1 MTIRVLGTPWAAP
14 GEQQFSLP
22 TSLMLKL
29 ALGEA
34 PEHVPSIRDVTRGA
48 LPAAQSIDGGP
59 VDRLLAAFAGCFR
72 AVRPFSAVANR
83 WTPGQAHCGYD
94 AVEHATGMART
105 LLVRV
110 PAGAPID
117 VLCDAL
123 AQLVSVESVTPNY
136 VAVVPM
142 DAPGRLAPVP
152 QAAPSAR
159 DARAMVRMA
168 PAHAIEPGDSGVVV
182 GLIDSGIA
190 RQHPEFAHTFRA
202 GADTV
207 RLEPGDLS
215 PGVQLLSGH
224 GHRGD
229 FPEDRFVGHGMG
241 CAGIIAAEGVAMPR
255 GLGGDCRILPMRAL
269 AAARLPGKPHA
280 VGLGAIAD
288 LDRALKLAVD
298 LGAKIINMSFGTD
311 DTAIDPQRPKPHA
324 DTVAYAAARGCILVA
339 ASGNNGSVTRYW
351 PAAYPQVIAVGAV
364 SDEGLPSSFSTR
376 GPHVALCAPGERVLT
391 SAIDAYQLATG
402 TSFAAPFVAGAAAL
416 LVAHAQRRAYPL
428 DGDTVR
434 ELLVT
439 TARPFA
445 PGAADGCGAG
455 VLDAAAALQALSQ
468 RIDAY
473 DAAGDDGRTQD
484 PCKEGGADDG

>member
-1 MTIRVLGTPWAAP
+1 MTIHALGTPWASP
-14 GEQQFSLP
+14 GERQFSLP
-22 TSLMLKL
+22 TSLLLKL

-48 LPAAQSIDGGP
+48 LAAAQCIDGGP
-59 VDRLLAAFAGCFR
+59 VDRIVVAFAGRFL
-72 AVRPFSAVANR
+72 AVRPFSAVAGR
-83 WTPGQAHCGYD
+83 WLSGQAHHGYD
-94 AVEHATGMART
+94 AVEQATGMART
-105 LLVRV
+105 LLLRV
-110 PAGAPID
+110 PAGTPIGA
-117 VLCDAL
+117 LCDSL
-123 AQLVSVESVTPNY
+123 AQLASVESVTPNY
-136 VAVVPM
+136 VAMVPM

-152 QAAPSAR
+152 PAARFAQ
-159 DARAMVRMA
+159 DARALVRMA
-168 PAHAIEPGDSGVVV
+168 DAHAIERGDSSVTV

-190 RQHPEFAHTFRA
+190 RQHPEFAHAFRA

-269 AAARLPGKPHA
+269 AAARLPGNAHA

-298 LGAKIINMSFGTD
+298 LGAKVINMSFGTD
-311 DTAIDPQRPKPHA
+311 DATIAANRPKPHA
-324 DTVAYAAARGCILVA
+324 DTIAYAAARGCILVA

-364 SDEGLPSSFSTR
+364 GDDGRPTPFSTR

-391 SAIDAYQLATG
+391 SAIEAYQLATG

-416 LVAHAQRRAYPL
+416 LVAYAQRRAYPL
-428 DGDTVR
+428 DGATARD
-434 ELLVT
+434 LLVA

-455 VLDAAAALQALSQ
+455 ILDAAAALQALSG

-473 DAAGDDGRTQD
+473 EAAGDDG
-484 PCKEGGADDG
+484 CAGKEGSADDG

>member
-1 MTIRVLGTPWAAP
+1 MTIRALGTPWASP
-14 GEQQFSLP
+14 GERQFSLP
-22 TSLMLKL
+22 TSLMIKL

-48 LPAAQSIDGGP
+48 VAAAQRIDGGP
-59 VDRLLAAFAGCFR
+59 VDRILAAYAGHFR
-72 AVRPFSAVANR
+72 AVRPFSAVSNR
-83 WTPGQAHCGYD
+83 WVPGQAHCGYD
-94 AVEHATGMART
+94 AVEQTTGVART
-105 LLVRV
+105 LLLRV
-110 PAGAPID
+110 PAGTPIGA
-117 VLCDAL
+117 LCDML
-123 AQLVSVESVTPNY
+123 AQVATVESATPNY

-142 DAPGRLAPVP
+142 DAPGRLAPPP
-152 QAAPSAR
+152 QPAPSGQ

-168 PAHAIEPGDSGVVV
+168 EAHAIERGDSGVVV

-190 RQHPEFAHTFRA
+190 RRHPEFVRAFRT

-207 RLEPGDLS
+207 RVDADDLS
-215 PGVQLLSGH
+215 PGVQLLGGH

-269 AAARLPGKPHA
+269 AAARLPGKRHA

-288 LDRALKLAVD
+288 LDRAIKLAVD
-298 LGAKIINMSFGTD
+298 LGAKVINMSFGTD
-311 DTAIDPQRPKPHA
+311 DSAIRPNSPRPHA

-339 ASGNNGSVTRYW
+339 ASGNNGGFTRYW

-364 SDEGLPSSFSTR
+364 GDDARPAAFSTR
-376 GPHVALCAPGERVLT
+376 GPHVALCAPGEKVMT
-391 SAIDAYQLATG
+391 SAIEAYQLATG

-416 LVAHAQRRAYPL
+416 LVAYAHRRAYPL
-428 DGDTVR
+428 DGPTVR

-439 TARPFA
+439 TASPFA
-445 PGAADGCGAG
+445 PGAAEGCGAG
-455 VLDAAAALQALSQ
+455 ILDAAAALRALAA

-473 DAAGDDGRTQD
+473 DTAGEDGCTRGGSR
-484 PCKEGGADDG
+484 EGSADDG

>member
-1 MTIRVLGTPWAAP
+1 MTTRALGTPWASP
-14 GEQQFSLP
+14 GEWQFSLP

-48 LPAAQSIDGGP
+48 LSAARCIDGGP
-59 VDRLLAAFAGCFR
+59 VDRILAAFAGRFL
-72 AVRPFSAVANR
+72 AVRPFSAIANR
-83 WTPGQAHCGYD
+83 WVPGQAHCGYD
-94 AVEHATGMART
+94 VVEQATGMART
-105 LLVRV
+105 LLLRV
-110 PAGAPID
+110 PAGTPIGA
-117 VLCDAL
+117 LCDAL
-123 AQLVSVESVTPNY
+123 AQLAIVENTTPNY

-142 DAPGRLAPVP
+142 DAPGRLAPP
-152 QAAPSAR
+152 PRTAR
-159 DARAMVRMA
+159 SGQDARAMVRMA
-168 PAHAIEPGDSGVVV
+168 EAHAIEPGDSGVVV

-190 RQHPEFAHTFRA
+190 RQHPEFAHGFRV

-215 PGVQLLSGH
+215 PGVKLLSGH
-224 GHRGD
+224 GHRGE

-255 GLGGDCRILPMRAL
+255 GLGGHCRILPMRAL

-288 LDRALKLAVD
+288 LDRALKLTVD

-311 DTAIDPQRPKPHA
+311 DSAIAANCPKPHA

-364 SDEGLPSSFSTR
+364 DDHARPSTFSTR
-376 GPHVALCAPGERVLT
+376 GAHVALCAPGEKVLT
-391 SAIDAYQLATG
+391 SAIEAYQQATG

-416 LVAHAQRRAYPL
+416 LVAYAQRRAYPL
-428 DGDTVR
+428 DGEAVR
-434 ELLVT
+434 DLLVS

-445 PGAADGCGAG
+445 PGDAEGCGAG
-455 VLDAAAALQALSQ
+455 ILDAAGALQALSV
-468 RIDAY
+468 RIDSY
-473 DAAGDDGRTQD
+473 DAAGENGCTHEA
-484 PCKEGGADDG
+484 CKEGGADDG